1 MSLSLEL
8 DEMSSSVGEKKP
20 SVDEII
26 PSCG

>member
-20 SVDEII
+20 TMDEII
-26 PSCG
+26 PICG